1 MRGRGWNKYRA
12 VKTRVGSEMMDSK
25 LEAKTY
31 TDLLL
36 LQKAGEIRDLKL
48 KPVYPLVV
56 NEVRV
61 ATYIPDFVFT
71 DRQTGDET
79 VLDAKGV
86 MTPVFRLKAK
96 LMEAIYGKV
105 VYVVGRDGNPVPY
118 SRRTPRRTSRPTSK
132 RGGGSPASF

>member
-36 LQKAGEIRDLKL
+36 LQKAGAIRDLKL

-56 NEVRV
+56 EETMV
-61 ATYIPDFVFT
+61 AKYIPDFTFT
-71 DRQTGDET
+71 DVRSGED
-79 VLDAKGV
+79 VILDAKGV
-86 MTPVFRLKAK
+86 LTPVFRLKAK
-96 LMEAIYGKV
+96 LLEAIYGKV
-105 VYVVGRDGNPVPY
+105 VYVVGRDGNRVPY
-118 SRRTPRRTSRPTSK
+118 SRRMPRRHSPRTPK
-132 RGGGSPASF
+132 RGAGSQGSF